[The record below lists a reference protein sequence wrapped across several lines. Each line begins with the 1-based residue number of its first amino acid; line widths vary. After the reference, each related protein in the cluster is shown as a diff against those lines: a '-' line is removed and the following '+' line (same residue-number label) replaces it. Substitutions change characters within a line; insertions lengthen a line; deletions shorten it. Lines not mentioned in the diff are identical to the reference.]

1 MKNITCFGEILWDVF
16 PNGEKIGGAPLNVAA
31 RLQSFN
37 NNVSVISSVGN
48 DKRGKA
54 TLEYLNSHGLN
65 TNCLQIKENLE
76 TGVANVTLDQKG
88 SASYEFSFP
97 RAWDEIELTEES
109 KNQVLNSNAFVY
121 GTLVTRNAT
130 SRDTLYK
137 LLELA
142 KFKVYDVNL
151 RPPYYSIDVIQ
162 HLMNAADFVKFN
174 DDELFEI
181 VKEMGSELAS
191 LEQNISFISE
201 KTNTSC
207 ICVTKGRHGAVLY
220 LNGQFYYNGG
230 YRVKVVD
237 TVGAG
242 DSFLATLI
250 GKLITQDSPQECLN
264 YACAV
269 GAIVA
274 GSEGANPEINQ
285 EKIESFLTV

>member
-37 NNVSVISSVGN
+37 NNVSVISSVGK
-48 DKRGKA
+48 DKRGEA

-65 TNCLQIKENLE
+65 TDYLQIKENLG
-76 TGVANVTLDQKG
+76 TGVANVTLDEKG
-88 SASYEFSFP
+88 SASYEFSNP
-97 RAWDEIELTEES
+97 RAWDEIEFTEES
-109 KNQVLNSNAFVY
+109 KNQVLNSDAFVY

-137 LLELA
+137 LLEFA
-142 KFKVYDVNL
+142 KYKVYDVNL
-151 RPPYYSIDVIQ
+151 RPPYYSIEVIQ

-191 LEQNISFISE
+191 LEQNISFIAE

-207 ICVTKGRHGAVLY
+207 ICVTKGRHGAVLF
-220 LNGQFYYNGG
+220 LNGKFYYNSG
-230 YRVKVVD
+230 YRIKVVD

-250 GKLITQDSPQECLN
+250 GKLLAQDSPQECLN

-285 EKIESFLTV
+285 EKIESFLVV